1 MRLPTLFRRN
11 TARQRGTSL
20 IEVLVTM
27 VILAI
32 GMLGVAG
39 LQSRLQMSE
48 MEAYQRAQAMIL
60 LGDMSNR
67 IMANRNAA
75 ASYVTGTSA
84 PVGGS
89 ECATS
94 TTSLKDR
101 DLRDWCLGLRGAG
114 ETSAAGNSVGTLL
127 GGRGCVTTAGTN
139 QYLVTV
145 AWQGLGA
152 VSAPNA
158 NLACG
163 RNLYN
168 GSGSDSACSG
178 DRCRRVVTT
187 LIRVAPLQ

>member
-1 MRLPTLFRRN
+1 MNALRLPAPG

-20 IEVLVTM
+20 IEVLVTLI
-27 VILAI
+27 ILAI

-60 LGDMSNR
+60 LSDMSNR
-67 IMANRNAA
+67 IMANRKA
-75 ASYVTGTSA
+75 ASTYVTGTSA
-84 PVGGS
+84 PIGGS
-89 ECATS
+89 ACAS
-94 TTSLKDR
+94 TATTLKDR
-101 DLRDWCLGLRGAG
+101 DLRDWCLALRGAG
-114 ETSAAGNSVGTLL
+114 EVNAAGASVGTLL

-158 NLACG
+158 NLACA
-163 RNLYN
+163 RNLYD
-168 GSGSDSACSG
+168 GADAGATCSN

-187 LIRVAPLQ
+187 LIKVAPLL